1 MKILFAEIGL
11 ESNTFSSELTDLKR
25 WMPGGYSVGEEVIKK
40 FENISDMA
48 GGFIRTGRELGIE
61 MIPTVVFWNAG
72 TLMYDKTRDEA
83 VGLMIKE
90 IKKHLGE
97 FEGIALAL
105 HGAGA
110 SETCDDLE
118 SFTIKAVRDVVGP
131 DIPIVVCLDLHG
143 NISQEMLDMSTMLM
157 GVKTYPHVDFPEIA
171 GKGLRALIA
180 TIKGE
185 LKPQH
190 ALCQVP
196 IIVPQAACCTLEL
209 PMKEFADHVAE
220 YAEQNGLIDATIFH
234 GFAYADV
241 PATGISITV
250 VAEQDAE
257 MHAKILGQWVWE
269 NRKKLLHHGMMP
281 DEAIDNALEI
291 LKQPGEGYVV
301 INESSDNPGGGTP
314 GDGTYLCR
322 ELLKRNLPNTIFGS
336 IVDPETARAAHTV
349 GVGGTFSGRLGG
361 KTDNMHGEPIEF
373 ENAEVLNLSC
383 GDAWIVAPIYTGFHL
398 VYGKSARIRIGN
410 VEVIVTENLPHQN
423 FDDRVFLM
431 TGADINQYK
440 IICLKSSVHFK
451 GFFAPRAKGIVSTEP
466 PGINTANIHL
476 LDYKKVRRPIFPLE
490 KDFHW
495 KA

>member
-11 ESNTFSSELTDLKR
+11 EANTLSSERTDLKR
-25 WMPGGYSVGEEVIKK
+25 WMPGGYSVGKEVI
-40 FENISDMA
+40 ENFQNVADMA
-48 GGFIRTGRELGIE
+48 GGFIRAGRELGIE
-61 MIPTVVFWNAG
+61 MIPAVVLWNAG
-72 TLMYDKTRDEA
+72 PLMFDKTRDEA
-83 VGLMIKE
+83 VSILVDE

-97 FEGIALAL
+97 FQGIALGL

-118 SFTIKAVRDVVGP
+118 AFTLKAVRDVVGP
-131 DIPIVVCLDLHG
+131 DMPIAVCLDLHG
-143 NISQEMLDMSTMLM
+143 NISREMIEMSTILM
-157 GVKTYPHVDFPEIA
+157 GIKTYPHVDFPEIA
-171 GKGLRALIA
+171 GKALCTLIA

-185 LKPQH
+185 IKPQQ

-196 IIVPQAACCTLEL
+196 VIVPQAVCCTMEL

-220 YAEQNGLIDATIFH
+220 YAKQNGLIDATLFH

-241 PATGISITV
+241 PDTGISITV
-250 VAEQDAE
+250 VAEQDPE
-257 MHAKILGQWVWE
+257 KHAKVLGQWIWE
-269 NRKKLLHHGMMP
+269 NREKLLYRGLMQ
-281 DEAIDNALEI
+281 DEAIDKALEI
-291 LKQPGEGYVV
+291 LEQPGEGYVV

-322 ELLKRNLPNTIFGS
+322 ELLKRNMPATIFGS
-336 IVDPETARAAHTV
+336 IVDPETARAAHAA

-373 ENAEVLNLSC
+373 ENAEVLNLSS
-383 GDAWIVAPIYTGFHL
+383 GDAWIVAPVYTGFHL

-410 VEVIVTENLPHQN
+410 VEVVVTENLPHQN

-440 IICLKSSVHFK
+440 LICLKSSVHFK
-451 GFFAPRAKGIVSTEP
+451 GFFAPRAKGIIATDP
-466 PGINTANIHL
+466 PGINTASIHL
-476 LDYKKVRRPIFPLE
+476 IEYKKVRRPIFPLE
-490 KDFHW
+490 KDFDW
-495 KA
+495 KP